1 MYSEY
6 IVLPK
11 ICGAIYSFYGSR
23 MHEVKEV
30 THGKRWSL
38 ILFIDKKKIKS
49 NISLI

>member
-30 THGKRWSL
+30 THGERWSL
-38 ILFIDKKKIKS
+38 IAFIDKKKIKS